1 MKKTYSLILAI
12 LLLSLAISCGGAKVS
27 QAECEPVVGDLIK
40 NLTATQTPDQLEK
53 FQAVQ
58 AQMTTQLL
66 KECMT
71 GKYDLTCLRSAKTIT
86 ALGTCK
92 K

>member
-1 MKKTYSLILAI
+1 MKKAYFSILSSMLFA
-12 LLLSLAISCGGAKVS
+12 LLISCGGAKVS
-27 QAECEPVVGDLIK
+27 QAECEPVVSDMLK
-40 NLTATQTPDQLEK
+40 NLYSAQTPEQSEK
-53 FQAVQ
+53 FRAVQ
-58 AQMTTQLL
+58 AQISTQLT

-71 GKYDLTCLRSAKTIT
+71 GKYDLTCLRSAKNLT